1 MTTQPTPNTAGAS
14 HGRTSDLIYSLDA
27 KPPFGITLLAA
38 LQHILAMI
46 LGVMTPPV
54 IVATALGA
62 PTSAVAY
69 LVSMSLFFAGLS
81 IIVHATRPFG
91 LIGSGML
98 NVQATSFAFPA
109 TLITLGLAFM
119 QQKGLSWQEALNTLF
134 GVCFVGSIWLV
145 LGSYT
150 VKFLRKIITHTVAGI
165 TVFMIG
171 ASLIKVGAIEM
182 AGGFASRGNGTYGN
196 LDNLFLGG
204 LVILAV
210 VAINRLKNPLFRM
223 CSLVIGM
230 GVGFLAAVMMG
241 KVNWA
246 ILSQPRELFIV
257 PVPFKFGFF
266 GFDLQAFIL
275 LSFIFLV
282 LIIEAIGDITAT
294 ASISE
299 QPTSGRVFRSRLK
312 GGILCGGVFSAVAAI
327 FGCFPQITFAQN
339 NGVIQ
344 LSGVASRKVGIFC
357 GALFVLFS
365 IFPVV
370 VVIFELL
377 PRPVLGGAL
386 VVLFGT
392 IATSGIRIMSEH
404 GVTRRESIVIAASV
418 GVGMIS
424 MMTPEMFDK
433 MPHFFKI
440 FFEAPVVSGGV
451 TAMIVHQIL
460 PDAPASASAEKEVLD
475 DECEP
480 LEEFFIPE
488 DRENGGSLAAT
499 NAAATKTAATDMA
512 AASVAAAN
520 MGAEKQTS

>member
-1 MTTQPTPNTAGAS
+1 MTTQSNSTTAVGAPAK
-14 HGRTSDLIYSLDA
+14 TSDLIYPLDA
-27 KPPFGITLLAA
+27 TPPFGITLLAA

-62 PTSAVAY
+62 PSQAIAY
-69 LVSMSLFFAGLS
+69 MVSMSLFFAGLS

-91 LIGSGML
+91 LIGSGIL

-119 QQKGLSWQEALNTLF
+119 QQKGLSWQESLNTLF

-150 VKFLRKIITHTVAGI
+150 VKFLRKVITHTVAGI

-182 AGGFASRGNGTYGN
+182 AGGFASKANGTYGN

-204 LVILAV
+204 VVILAV
-210 VAINRLKNPLFRM
+210 VGINRLKNPLFRM

-230 GVGFLAAVMMG
+230 GVGFLVAVVMG

-246 ILSQPRELFIV
+246 ILSQPRELFIL

-299 QPTSGRVFRSRLK
+299 QPTSGPLFRSRLK
-312 GGILCGGVFSAVAAI
+312 GGILCGGVFSALAAI

-357 GALFVLFS
+357 GGLFVLFS
-365 IFPVV
+365 IFPVI

-404 GVTRRESIVIAASV
+404 GVTRRESIVIAASI

-424 MMTPEMFDK
+424 MLTPEMFNK

-460 PDAPASASAEKEVLD
+460 PGAPACTSNEEALD
-475 DECEP
+475 EECTP
-480 LEEFFIPE
+480 LQEFFIPE
-488 DRENGGSLAAT
+488 GEENGASQPATNVAAT
-499 NAAATKTAATDMA
+499 NAANNKQ
-512 AASVAAAN
+512 AS
-520 MGAEKQTS
+520 